1 MATYSSI
8 LAWEIPWTEEPG
20 GLQSVGSQRVGH
32 DLEIEQQQKHG
43 EQKEYDIEKIN
54 CKIRDTNPTILIPL
68 NVI

>member
-1 MATYSSI
+1 MTPLHLESSPAGYS
-8 LAWEIPWTEEPG
+8 LWG
-20 GLQSVGSQRVGH
+20 CRVGH